1 MSNPGLSIYFDRV
14 LSEESMEAVST
25 SLHCLYNRNVIVD
38 DELIIQ
44 FSTSRDESGS
54 FETTALVWFPTDE
67 DKSEGEDDADAD
79 AAAED
84 DEDSDAADAADF
96 FDFPYVPRLIVPA
109 KYKDDFIHQ
118 QVLFRHPELKF
129 TPFTE
134 PSGKE
139 MMYVEF
145 VEPYVFPDIK
155 ARFNSL
161 CEFIYQQENPR
172 PRGPRFTNLKVED

>member
-1 MSNPGLSIYFDRV
+1 MSSPDLSIYFDHV
-14 LSEESMEAVST
+14 LSEESMCAVS
-25 SLHCLYNRNVIVD
+25 SALHCLYNRDVIDD

-44 FSTSRDESGS
+44 FSTLRGECGS
-54 FETTALVWFPTDE
+54 FQTTALVWFPTDE
-67 DKSEGEDDADAD
+67 GDGDV
-79 AAAED
+79 
-84 DEDSDAADAADF
+84 DSVDF

-109 KYKDDFIHQ
+109 KYKEDFIHQ
-118 QVLFRHPELKF
+118 RALFRHPELKF

-145 VEPYVFPDIK
+145 VEPDVFPDIK

-172 PRGPRFTNLKVED
+172 PRGPRFTNLKTED